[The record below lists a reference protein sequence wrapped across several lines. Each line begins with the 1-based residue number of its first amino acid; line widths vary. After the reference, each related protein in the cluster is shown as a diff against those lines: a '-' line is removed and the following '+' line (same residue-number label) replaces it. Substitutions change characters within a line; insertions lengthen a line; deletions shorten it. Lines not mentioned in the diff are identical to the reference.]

1 MERRG
6 HPWAERNREEEGEKG
21 EGIIKRRRGKV
32 GIERRRTR
40 DKEDKRE
47 GAVKRGKKGIQREY
61 E

>member
-6 HPWAERNREEEGEKG
+6 HPWAERNSEVEGEKG
-21 EGIIKRRRGKV
+21 EGKGRRGKV

-47 GAVKRGKKGIQREY
+47 GAVKRGKKGIQRE
-61 E
+61 

>member
-47 GAVKRGKKGIQREY
+47 Q
-61 E
+61 

>member
-21 EGIIKRRRGKV
+21 EGKGRRGKV

-47 GAVKRGKKGIQREY
+47 GAVKRGKKGIQRE
-61 E
+61 